1 MQILILHINTIR
13 YLKQTRRLLQKID
26 KISDLEGFYQREKK
40 KQDTHYIQIR
50 ERLSRFWMF
59 KLSKYGQMRM
69 QIERYLFELY
79 YQALMRRLVKESEER
94 DKKRK
99 RVMQKLMIN
108 KLKTQYYLDFI
119 HVMERWKRENV
130 LRRKQFSAKKLS
142 KRFVIY

>member
-1 MQILILHINTIR
+1 MQM
-13 YLKQTRRLLQKID
+13 K
-26 KISDLEGFYQREKK
+26 
-40 KQDTHYIQIR
+40 
-50 ERLSRFWMF
+50 
-59 KLSKYGQMRM
+59 MRM